1 MKYVILVGDGMG
13 DYPLP
18 EYENKSPLQVANIP
32 TIRGIAGTGE
42 VRMVQTVPAGMTPG
56 SDVCNMALLG
66 YDAAENYTGRA
77 AIECAGAGIP
87 MQADEVAYRCNLVT
101 VADGKMDDYSA
112 GHITTE
118 EGRALVTT
126 LAEKLNRPGRTFHPG
141 IQYRHLLVMQN
152 GPVKIETQPPH
163 DIAGKPAAE
172 HLPSGER
179 AAELRELME
188 ASKEIFAAHPVNKRR
203 VEEGKKPATQ
213 IWLWGQGSSM
223 QLPSYEK
230 LYGLSG
236 RVITAV
242 DLVKGLGN
250 LTGLVPVEVPGAT
263 GFVDTNYDGKR
274 DAAFKVLEENDV
286 VYVHVEAP
294 DECGHAGDAA
304 LKIKAIEDFDLR
316 IVKPVFEWLEA
327 RGEEYRLMLC
337 TDHRTPVALKGHTEE
352 PVPMAVLN
360 GPVGELNQSA
370 AFDETV
376 NNGVAEC
383 LVFDWVRELLH
394 K

>member
-18 EYENKSPLQVANIP
+18 DYENKSPLQAADIP
-32 TIRGIAGTGE
+32 MIRGIAGTGE
-42 VRMVQTVPAGMTPG
+42 VRMVQTVPEGMTPG

-87 MQADEVAYRCNLVT
+87 MGAGDVAYRCNLVT
-101 VADGKMDDYSA
+101 VADGNMDDYSA

-118 EGRALVTT
+118 EGRALVET
-126 LAEKLNRPGRTFHPG
+126 LAEKLNRPGLTFFPG
-141 IQYRHLLVMQN
+141 IQYRHLLVIDN
-152 GPVKIETQPPH
+152 GPVEIETQPPH
-163 DIAGKPAAE
+163 DIAGKTAADY
-172 HLPSGER
+172 LPSRNR
-179 AAELRELME
+179 AEELRELME
-188 ASKEIFAAHPVNKRR
+188 ASKEIFAAHPVNKKRIA
-203 VEEGKKPATQ
+203 EGKKPATQ

-223 QLPSYEK
+223 QLPTYEE
-230 LYGLSG
+230 LYGLKG
-236 RVITAV
+236 CVITAV

-250 LTGLVPVEVPGAT
+250 LTGLAPVEVPGAT

-304 LKIKAIEDFDLR
+304 LKIKAIEDFDQL

-327 RGEEYRLMLC
+327 RGEEYRLVLC
-337 TDHRTPVALKGHTEE
+337 TDHRTPVALKGHTSE

-360 GPVGELNQSA
+360 GPVGALDRSA

-376 NNGVAEC
+376 NNGIAEC
-383 LVFDWVRELLH
+383 MVYDWIRELLQ